1 VTSAFGPSIRR
12 SHSTNFFLN
21 HAQMNPETVQID
33 FGWARN
39 LEHPHGG
46 FNFFESCLILVKPGS
61 VGAVSELLDAVGE
74 RARAGWL
81 ESASVLLGILA
92 DEPVAVGHLHLWQ

>member
-1 VTSAFGPSIRR
+1 
-12 SHSTNFFLN
+12 
-21 HAQMNPETVQID
+21 MNPETAQID

-61 VGAVSELLDAVGE
+61 VGAVSELLDAVGH
-74 RARAGWL
+74 APAGSKVRQCFSGYL
-81 ESASVLLGILA
+81 LMNPSRLGIVTFGNVSALITSFSPMILLS
-92 DEPVAVGHLHLWQ
+92 ERI